1 MGEGASEEANASLQA
16 SSSGLDM
23 LTLEAA
29 SKDLIGPDSN
39 EIVFLFK

>member
-16 SSSGLDM
+16 YGGELDM

-29 SKDLIGPDSN
+29 GEGLIFH
-39 EIVFLFK
+39 ELKE